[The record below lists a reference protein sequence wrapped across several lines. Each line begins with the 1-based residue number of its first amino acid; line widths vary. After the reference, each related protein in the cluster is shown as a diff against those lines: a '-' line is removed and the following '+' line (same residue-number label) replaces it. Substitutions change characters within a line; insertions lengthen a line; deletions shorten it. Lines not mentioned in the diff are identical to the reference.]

1 LDAPFVIEQ
10 NQIAL
15 RYQPKVDL
23 RSGYTRGVEAL
34 VHWNH
39 PLHGIVP
46 AHQFVPVAERTG
58 LIHALS
64 RWVLR
69 TAIAQC
75 DAWRRVGLEIPVAVN
90 LSPRNF
96 HDEQLPGYIERL
108 QQRHKLPAK
117 LIEIEITESVI
128 LTDAQH
134 ISSALHDL
142 SRKGMRI
149 FIDDFGTGY
158 SSLGHLK
165 KLPVTGVKID
175 RMFISQVTSHAHDA
189 AIVRSIIDLGHRLG
203 VEVIAEGVE
212 TQKIWQ
218 KLVSLDCDAA
228 QGYLMCPP
236 RPAADLNDWFNN
248 TSWTI
253 GNMATRTRSKF
264 AFRSPRIAPK

>member
-1 LDAPFVIEQ
+1 MLLRQVAQRFDRTIGNATTKARLGGDEFAAILGTASESEIDRICNAILHTLDAPFVIEQ

-189 AIVRSIIDLGHRLG
+189 AIVR
-203 VEVIAEGVE
+203 
-212 TQKIWQ
+212 
-218 KLVSLDCDAA
+218 
-228 QGYLMCPP
+228 
-236 RPAADLNDWFNN
+236 
-248 TSWTI
+248 
-253 GNMATRTRSKF
+253 
-264 AFRSPRIAPK
+264 